1 MRRAVFRVV
10 DTGLSSPV
18 ANIQIDRHWLVGHAN
33 GERANLLRFYRSTA
47 SAWLGLHQWP
57 ERELRLQY
65 CHRKGLE
72 AVRRPTGGRA
82 WYVDEHQL
90 GFSLVLKRR
99 ERLAAAGLDG
109 HMARASEALAVA
121 LRELGIPARF
131 AAPNDVTVHG
141 RKLATLAASRY
152 RNSVLIQGVVLYTLD
167 AARLLNTLR
176 LPREPA
182 PDAAGPHPARERL
195 TALDE
200 VCARAPAPAQL
211 RKEIA
216 AALAAAFNL
225 RAVASTKTIYAELR
239 EPPRAASPLQGLDR
253 PIQIPTE
260 GRHWRDHEAA
270 VAAAAEAFWPTPAGL
285 LRSRLHWDPLR
296 RVPSHVEIGGDVQVF
311 PLDLFARLAGEL
323 QGEPLEHVAASVRRS
338 CGEHAAQPSG
348 FTVEDMI
355 AVVTR
360 SWARAGQQRSFG
372 LDARQANRLTVVA
385 DAPARAADA
394 ERLVQRAD
402 TVLLPYCARPPECR
416 DKPLDDCRDCN
427 GCEVGAACRAAQ
439 RQGLGLETLSGYSGL
454 ARQFARLRATGSTG
468 IVAMTCQTFFIK
480 HGDMFTGAGLPML
493 LMDIDGTTCYER
505 QQEDA
510 GYSGCFPGKTMLDVP
525 VLEKVLACRTAPP
538 ARSLAQRESA

>member
-10 DTGLSSPV
+10 DTGLSRPA
-18 ANIQIDRHWLVGHAN
+18 ANIQMDRHWLVGHAN
-33 GERANLLRFYRSTA
+33 GERDNLLRFYRSTA

-72 AVRRPTGGRA
+72 VVRRPTGGRA

-90 GFSLVLKRR
+90 GFSLVLKWSD
-99 ERLAAAGLDG
+99 RLAAARLDG
-109 HMARASEALAVA
+109 SIARAGEALATA
-121 LRELGIPARF
+121 LRALGIPARF
-131 AAPNDVTVHG
+131 AAPNDVTVHD
-141 RKLATLAASRY
+141 RKLATVSASRY
-152 RNSVLIQGVVLYTLD
+152 RNSVLIQGAVLYTLD
-167 AARLLNTLR
+167 AARLLNALR
-176 LPREPA
+176 LPSEPA
-182 PDAAGPHPARERL
+182 PDTAGPHPARERL

-270 VAAAAEAFWPTPAGL
+270 IAAAAEAFWHTPAGL
-285 LRSRLHWDPLR
+285 LRSRLQWDPLQR
-296 RVPSHVEIGGDVQVF
+296 APSRLEIGGDVQVY
-311 PLDLFARLAGEL
+311 PLDLFARVADEL
-323 QGEPLEHVAASVRRS
+323 QGDSLERVAASVRRS
-338 CGEHAAQPSG
+338 CNEHAAQLSG
-348 FTVEDMI
+348 FTVEDLI

-372 LDARQANRLTVVA
+372 LDTRQANRLTVVA
-385 DAPARAADA
+385 DAPAQA

-416 DKPLDDCRDCN
+416 DKPLDDCRDCT

-439 RQGLGLETLSGYSGL
+439 RQGLRLETLSGYTGL
-454 ARQFARLRATGSTG
+454 AGQFARLRATGSTG
-468 IVAMTCQTFFIK
+468 VVALTCQTFFIK
-480 HGDMFTGAGLPML
+480 HGDLFTGAGLPML

-505 QQEDA
+505 QQEET
-510 GYSGCFPGKTMLDVP
+510 GYSGRFPGKTTLDIP
-525 VLEKVLACRTAPP
+525 VLEKVLACRAASP
-538 ARSLAQRESA
+538 AHDVPQRESA